1 MKRSFLSLSS
11 PWRQKLTPYF
21 IAGVTGAI
29 VGVLVL
35 TPIYDYVDSH
45 KQSDTIA
52 SSIDFL
58 WSRIKELL
66 NGNLPQ
72 NSLIPFYAQ
81 IGAMLGL
88 LMQGIYSLFNR
99 RSKQIDLLKTEM
111 NKDMP
116 AIIRQGEGA
125 FLEFK
130 STFRWDMEQSRTN
143 RLLEGVVL
151 KSVAG
156 FLNSKHGGT
165 LLIGVSDNGEI
176 LGLKNDY
183 KTLKKQN
190 QDGFEQVIM
199 TAIADNLGADLC
211 AHVSILFHSI
221 TDKTICRLIVS
232 PSFRPVY
239 IKQGN
244 NTKFYIRAGAAT
256 RDLTIQEA
264 VEFAQIRWK
273 PAR

>member
-88 LMQGIYSLFNR
+88 LMQGIYSLFSR
-99 RSKQIDLLKTEM
+99 RSKQIDLL
-111 NKDMP
+111 
-116 AIIRQGEGA
+116 
-125 FLEFK
+125 
-130 STFRWDMEQSRTN
+130 
-143 RLLEGVVL
+143 
-151 KSVAG
+151 
-156 FLNSKHGGT
+156 
-165 LLIGVSDNGEI
+165 
-176 LGLKNDY
+176 
-183 KTLKKQN
+183 
-190 QDGFEQVIM
+190 
-199 TAIADNLGADLC
+199 
-211 AHVSILFHSI
+211 
-221 TDKTICRLIVS
+221 
-232 PSFRPVY
+232 
-239 IKQGN
+239 
-244 NTKFYIRAGAAT
+244 
-256 RDLTIQEA
+256 
-264 VEFAQIRWK
+264 
-273 PAR
+273 

>member
-1 MKRSFLSLSS
+1 M
-11 PWRQKLTPYF
+11 
-21 IAGVTGAI
+21 
-29 VGVLVL
+29 L

-88 LMQGIYSLFNR
+88 LMQGIYSLFSR
-99 RSKQIDLLKTEM
+99 RSQQIDLLKMEM

-130 STFRWDMEQSRTN
+130 STFRWDMEQSRI
-143 RLLEGVVL
+143 ESEV
-151 KSVAG
+151 
-156 FLNSKHGGT
+156 
-165 LLIGVSDNGEI
+165 D
-176 LGLKNDY
+176 
-183 KTLKKQN
+183 
-190 QDGFEQVIM
+190 
-199 TAIADNLGADLC
+199 
-211 AHVSILFHSI
+211 
-221 TDKTICRLIVS
+221 
-232 PSFRPVY
+232 
-239 IKQGN
+239 
-244 NTKFYIRAGAAT
+244 
-256 RDLTIQEA
+256 
-264 VEFAQIRWK
+264 
-273 PAR
+273 